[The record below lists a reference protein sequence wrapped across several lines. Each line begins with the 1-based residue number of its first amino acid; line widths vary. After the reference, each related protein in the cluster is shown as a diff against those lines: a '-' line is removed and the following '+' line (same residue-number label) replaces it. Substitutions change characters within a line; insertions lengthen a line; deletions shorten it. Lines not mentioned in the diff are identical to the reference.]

1 MLHFFFFLTVRN
13 LSEKLEELVQ
23 PTKGRLVVIHLIF
36 ELIMFI
42 KLSCYLSTLILLY
55 SHSVEIIKTDLLKEL
70 LSSEGMHGVF
80 WLFQNITVIFMICR

>member
-1 MLHFFFFLTVRN
+1 MLHFFPLTVQN

-23 PTKGRLVVIHLIF
+23 PTKGRLIVLHLIF
-36 ELIMFI
+36 ELIMSI

-70 LSSEGMHGVF
+70 LSSEGMPGVF
-80 WLFQNITVIFMICR
+80 